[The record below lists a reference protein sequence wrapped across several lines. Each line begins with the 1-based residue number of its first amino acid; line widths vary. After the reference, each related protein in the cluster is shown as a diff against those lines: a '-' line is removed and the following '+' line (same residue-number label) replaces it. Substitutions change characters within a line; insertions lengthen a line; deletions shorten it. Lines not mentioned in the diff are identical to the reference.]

1 MYVYTLMRICS
12 IYIYVFASRIYYVY
26 LYLLMYV
33 KQEVKELYQLDKV
46 PKLAHQKKSLGGQC
60 AFQAHSNLMKYI
72 TSIATDPKQAKF
84 IDDTIIRQ
92 TMSNTDRD
100 ILTLMDQG
108 KIPLN
113 EFKSHHYYTGDV
125 ELKEFSV
132 FAFKKMGGR
141 LTPYRYK
148 EMRLTGGPNCGLGW
162 LLRQPAG
169 YFIVYGNRE
178 ATDSSKYEAS
188 FHFFA
193 VNIEKRLIID
203 NKTTGTYLRLSQV
216 AFDNRMK
223 TVHSILRLEK
233 MVENERKIT
242 F

>member
-1 MYVYTLMRICS
+1 MQYVYNIIYCS
-12 IYIYVFASRIYYVY
+12 IYVKNIVLINIFLNGI
-26 LYLLMYV
+26 YV

-46 PKLAHQKKSLGGQC
+46 PKLAYQKKSLGGQC
-60 AFQAHSNLMKYI
+60 AFQAHSNLMKSI

-84 IDDTIIRQ
+84 IDDAIIRQ
-92 TMSNTDRD
+92 TMSNTVRD
-100 ILTLMDQG
+100 ILTLMDKG

-113 EFKSHHYYTGDV
+113 EPKSHHLYPGDV

-141 LTPYRYK
+141 LTPFRYK
-148 EMRLTGGPNCGLGW
+148 EMKLAGGPNCGLGW

-169 YFIVYGNRE
+169 YFIVYGSRE
-178 ATDSSKYEAS
+178 AIESSKYEAS
-188 FHFFA
+188 FHYLA

-216 AFDNRMK
+216 AFDDRMK

-233 MVENERKIT
+233 MVENEWKII

>member
-1 MYVYTLMRICS
+1 M
-12 IYIYVFASRIYYVY
+12 F
-26 LYLLMYV
+26 V

-60 AFQAHSNLMKYI
+60 AFQAHSNLMKSI

-92 TMSNTDRD
+92 TMSNTVRD

-113 EFKSHHYYTGDV
+113 EFKSHHYYPGDV

-148 EMRLTGGPNCGLGW
+148 EMRLTGGPNCGVGW

-216 AFDNRMK
+216 AFDNRRMK

-233 MVENERKIT
+233 MVETSGGLHFSCLIYDCVLPHK
-242 F
+242 